1 MSSSALIAA
10 KKRLETSL
18 KKFEIPTVEECN
30 QQDTCDSGVL
40 LLSLLQSRLHWT
52 SSVFTKYRADATQ
65 QPKRANNSRKKWPNM
80 KYLGTGTLELGP
92 HLFSN
97 TSFYEACRTIPWTT
111 IAKQLSIK
119 IPEQDTV
126 MDNTNEQE
134 PSQLLQFVDIV
145 FELNELPNER
155 FIFPKDALISLSVE
169 DGPIVLHA
177 SFVIPIDSTDGF
189 FEKPK
194 DQIAK
199 WGKSCHLPYIQ
210 NFITT
215 QDPKL
220 EDTKVYQPVNIRISH
235 LNQTTIDALEDNV
248 NKPDQVKESLSLK
261 MKSFPKKRFVK
272 YDLSQDPINRA
283 EVQDLLK
290 RALTVPDIT
299 TGPIMAEKKRNEILN
314 AIRLG
319 KRPRDEKFEAELP
332 KNKYTNTVAKEDGLL
347 KCAYCSTKHTCMWR
361 PGPAGHGTLCNSCGI
376 QWKRGEILKDAPVIS
391 PEEEKRLIKERK
403 ERERIL
409 ELLELE
415 RETKRVQKKGDRE
428 TEIPSKKAVLPVSKH
443 RKSVSHIPNESPSEV
458 PVDDKKKSTTKTKI
472 VDKMNIVE
480 PVHIQPI
487 EPAPVVRQSPLPPPP
502 PPPPQQQQ
510 LHVKPILPVQP
521 QAQAQPPPQPQQTP
535 QQQSNSFFLY
545 SQGGIPLPTLSIDF
559 GGTTIFSHPNCAV
572 TLLDGHFHVRLC
584 TEAGEQSLINL
595 EKSDLTDA
603 QFTISQEGE
612 ANNRREILIMTI
624 PALKKSIQIFS
635 QTLAPAITIRFLE
648 KLDPSGGAVVKRILQ
663 RWLVTVPQL

>member
-18 KKFEIPTVEECN
+18 KKFEIPTVEKCN

-52 SSVFTKYRADATQ
+52 SSVFAKYRADVTQ
-65 QPKRANNSRKKWPNM
+65 QPKRTNNSRKKWPNM
-80 KYLGTGTLELGP
+80 QHLGTGTLELGP
-92 HLFSN
+92 HQFSN
-97 TSFYEACRTIPWTT
+97 TSFYEARRTIPWTT
-111 IAKQLSIK
+111 IAKQLNIK

-126 MDNTNEQE
+126 VDD
-134 PSQLLQFVDIV
+134 PSQLLQFVNIV

-177 SFVIPIDSTDGF
+177 SFVIPIESTDGF

-194 DQIAK
+194 DQISK

-210 NFITT
+210 NFIIKEEE
-215 QDPKL
+215 PKP

-248 NKPDQVKESLSLK
+248 NKPEQVEESLSLK
-261 MKSFPKKRFVK
+261 MKSFPEKRFVK

-403 ERERIL
+403 ERERTL

-415 RETKRVQKKGDRE
+415 RESKRVQKRGDRE
-428 TEIPSKKAVLPVSKH
+428 TEIPSKKAGLPVSK
-443 RKSVSHIPNESPSEV
+443 RQKSVSNIPNENPSEI
-458 PVDDKKKSTTKTKI
+458 PVDDKKKSTAKVKI
-472 VDKMNIVE
+472 VDKMNIAE
-480 PVHIQPI
+480 PVHMQPI
-487 EPAPVVRQSPLPPPP
+487 EPAPAVHQPL
-502 PPPPQQQQ
+502 PQQQ
-510 LHVKPILPVQP
+510 HIKPILPVQP
-521 QAQAQPPPQPQQTP
+521 QVQPQPPPQQTP

-572 TLLDGHFHVRLC
+572 TLLDGHFHIRLC

-624 PALKKSIQIFS
+624 PTLKKSIQIFS

>member
-18 KKFEIPTVEECN
+18 KKYEIPTVEKCDR
-30 QQDTCDSGVL
+30 QDTCDSGVL

-52 SSVFTKYRADATQ
+52 NSVFTKYRADPTQ

-92 HLFSN
+92 HLFPN
-97 TSFYEACRTIPWTT
+97 TSFYEASRAIPWTT
-111 IAKQLSIK
+111 IAKQLNIK
-119 IPEQDTV
+119 IPDQDTAMENVEQD
-126 MDNTNEQE
+126 

-177 SFVIPIDSTDGF
+177 SFVLPIDSTDGF

-194 DQIAK
+194 DQISK
-199 WGKSCHLPYIQ
+199 WGKSCVLPYIRD
-210 NFITT
+210 FTT
-215 QDPKL
+215 MVDPRP
-220 EDTKVYQPVNIRISH
+220 EDTKVYQPANIRISH

-248 NKPDQVKESLSLK
+248 HKPDQVHQSMTLQQNT
-261 MKSFPKKRFVK
+261 FPKPRFVK
-272 YDLSQDPINRA
+272 YDLSQDPIHHA
-283 EVQDLLK
+283 EVQDLVK

-347 KCAYCSTKHTCMWR
+347 KCAYCSTKYTCMWR

-376 QWKRGEILKDAPVIS
+376 QWKRGQILKDAPVIR

-403 ERERIL
+403 ERERML
-409 ELLELE
+409 EIVELE
-415 RETKRVQKKGDRE
+415 RETKRVQKKMERE
-428 TEIPSKKAVLPVSKH
+428 TDIPSKKPVLPVPKQ
-443 RKSVSHIPNESPSEV
+443 RQTKSATNIPNENPSETLLE
-458 PVDDKKKSTTKTKI
+458 DNKKKAKAKI
-472 VDKMNIVE
+472 VDKMNKPDLAE

-487 EPAPVVRQSPLPPPP
+487 EPAPAVLQPA
-502 PPPPQQQQ
+502 PQQQVQ
-510 LHVKPILPVQP
+510 PILPAQP
-521 QAQAQPPPQPQQTP
+521 QVQPQQT
-535 QQQSNSFFLY
+535 QQQQTNSFFLY

-559 GGTTIFSHPNCAV
+559 GGITIFSHPNCAV

-584 TEAGEQSLINL
+584 TEPGEQSLINL
-595 EKSDLTDA
+595 EKTDLTDA
-603 QFTISQEGE
+603 QFTISQEGD
-612 ANNRREILIMTI
+612 ANNKREILIMTI
-624 PALKKSIQIFS
+624 PALKKSIQILD
-635 QTLAPAITIRFLE
+635 QTLAPTITIRFLE

-663 RWLVTVPQL
+663 RWLVTVPQS